1 MLLSYFLR
9 LLKFYI
15 CQQTSLDP
23 SPPIATSLS
32 LNAVLFTPM
41 GLVPVSPSFQQI
53 KAALTVI
60 LNREANNINL
70 TLPNTNLSLRIPLL
84 LTTKSSVIFFSPL
97 VHSKVY
103 FHKIAPS
110 STSPILSSLSST
122 FSQKFTNPT
131 ILASQATAP
140 SLTLFPCML
149 VLSPILVQSLPSLT
163 KDNTL
168 KILHSFPTPSP

>member
-110 STSPILSSLSST
+110 STSPIPVLYLLPKIHKSNNPSFSSYSSLTDLISMYVGS
-122 FSQKFTNPT
+122 FSNPCSVTT
-131 ILASQATAP
+131 IPHQR
-140 SLTLFPCML
+140 
-149 VLSPILVQSLPSLT
+149 
-163 KDNTL
+163 
-168 KILHSFPTPSP
+168 